1 MFLKVSAL
9 PQSRRISWAPCT
21 VQNWGRDNN
30 NHNPAGPREQPAGP
44 RVPGQESE
52 DRFEFKKWQIFSSG
66 RNGSESQIRLISC
79 PKWFRTMS
87 SIGETFLNFDLSNSH
102 EIWYNF
108 STFQHIFSRSSISRQ
123 WIDFQ
128 YSLKETKLFR
138 TKSYSLK
145 VSLVCFNS
153 SIFLLDFWGE
163 VIKGGFHSRIPVAGC
178 FER

>member
-1 MFLKVSAL
+1 MSSMHLFRTGDVTTTTITR
-9 PQSRRISWAPCT
+9 PGQENSR
-21 VQNWGRDNN
+21 
-30 NHNPAGPREQPAGP
+30 
-44 RVPGQESE
+44 PGQES
-52 DRFEFKKWQIFSSG
+52 RFEFKKMAAV
-66 RNGSESQIRLISC
+66 SQIRLISC

-87 SIGETFLNFDLSNSH
+87 SIREIFLNFDLSNIH
-102 EIWYNF
+102 KIWYSF

-128 YSLKETKLFR
+128 YSPKETKLFR

-153 SIFLLDFWGE
+153 NFFLLDFWGD